1 MTALVQLYAPDIPPA
16 DYDCSA
22 SVVTDE
28 GEISRCAIC
37 LEGPCAKG
45 ERSHRRDCHSA
56 DAPSPSLLNYIRRE
70 REVQQNDSLVNGQVS
85 ATQSPPDAATNSARC
100 GTSQTWTMLRHD
112 CPNHLGLCA
121 PPQDCLHASAK
132 HRPTCPLCRTPLG
145 DMLLVRG
152 TLTTWTILQNDD
164 PNHLGLWYNALPEHQ
179 TALIASGCACPS
191 RPR

>member
-121 PPQDCLHASAK
+121 PPPGL
-132 HRPTCPLCRTPLG
+132 PTRLRQAPADVP
-145 DMLLVRG
+145 
-152 TLTTWTILQNDD
+152 
-164 PNHLGLWYNALPEHQ
+164 ALPDAARRH
-179 TALIASGCACPS
+179 AAGARHPNNMDYPPK
-191 RPR
+191 R